1 MHPLEVAPFDFRFRA
16 RGPMRMPGYMGS
28 AWRGGFGRALRRAV
42 CVTGLPTCPGCRF
55 EASCVYPY
63 LFETAPGGEGGI
75 LAGYDRVPNPFVL
88 APPWEEGRLVPEG
101 GETGL
106 RLVLI
111 GRAIEHAGFA
121 RQAVV
126 EAGLRGLGPDRGALD
141 LVSVDSVALPPSP
154 PCPER
159 VEIALSTPL
168 RLVEAGRLVGP
179 GALRPQ
185 HLLLSLLRRV
195 STLAERH
202 GSAPL
207 DLDYRALKERA
218 EAAEF
223 AAAEVRWVEW
233 ARWSGRQQAL
243 IRMGGLLG
251 ALSLRLAGLEAFWP
265 FLALA
270 PWVHVGKGA
279 TMGLG
284 AMRVVPA

>member
-1 MHPLEVAPFDFRFRA
+1 MSPIEVAAFDFRFRA
-16 RGPMRMPGYMGS
+16 RAQMRMPGYMGS
-28 AWRGGFGRALRRAV
+28 AWRGGFGRALKRAV
-42 CVTGLPTCPGCRF
+42 CITGLPVCPGCPF
-55 EASCVYPY
+55 EASCIYPY

-88 APPWEEGRLVPEG
+88 APPWDEGRLLPEG

-106 RLVLI
+106 RLTLI
-111 GRAIEHAGFA
+111 GRAVEHAGFA
-121 RQAVV
+121 RQAAV

-141 LVSVDSVALPPSP
+141 LVAVDSVALPPTP

-159 VEIALSTPL
+159 VEIALLTPL

-179 GALRPQ
+179 AALRPR
-185 HLLLSLLRRV
+185 HVLLSLLRRV

-202 GSAPL
+202 GPASL
-207 DLDYRALKERA
+207 GLDYRALKERA
-218 EAAEF
+218 ETAQF
-223 AAAEVRWVEW
+223 DAAEVTWVEW

-251 ALSLRLAGLEAFWP
+251 SLALSLAGLEPFWP

>member
-1 MHPLEVAPFDFRFRA
+1 
-16 RGPMRMPGYMGS
+16 
-28 AWRGGFGRALRRAV
+28 
-42 CVTGLPTCPGCRF
+42 
-55 EASCVYPY
+55 
-63 LFETAPGGEGGI
+63 
-75 LAGYDRVPNPFVL
+75 VPNPFVL
-88 APPWEEGRLVPEG
+88 APPWDDGHLVPEG
-101 GETGL
+101 GDAGL

-111 GRAIEHAGFA
+111 GRAIEHAGIA

-141 LVSVDSVALPPSP
+141 LLSVEPVTPPQFE
-154 PCPER
+154 PCPAL
-159 VEIALSTPL
+159 VEIALASPL

-179 GALRPQ
+179 AALRPR

-202 GSAPL
+202 GPAPL
-207 DLDYRALKERA
+207 ELDYRALKDRA

-223 AAAEVRWVEW
+223 AAAELRWVEW

-243 IRMGGLLG
+243 LQMGGLLG
-251 ALSLRLAGLEAFWP
+251 TLSLPLAGIEPFWP
-265 FLALA
+265 FLLLA
-270 PWVHVGKGA
+270 PWVHIGKGA